1 MIRLGRTVRLMNR
14 RREVLRAGG
23 WIGVLVG
30 VLGLAIG
37 AFGGNDVARLAGAY
51 GMLFLLSGG
60 WAVIGVELL
69 TRHERRSHPVP
80 QPAVAEQRGV
90 VSR

>member
-1 MIRLGRTVRLMNR
+1 MNK
-14 RREVLRAGG
+14 RREGMRAAG

-37 AFGGNDVARLAGAY
+37 AVGGSDIARLAGAY

-69 TRHERRSHPVP
+69 VRHDRRSRQVP

-90 VSR
+90 LSR